1 MEKGKI
7 YLPMQIK
14 ALMPSD
20 MYKVLD
26 VLVAFQKEGIVS
38 YSKRNAEFL
47 HMDEAICDQA
57 VQTAVD
63 VKLFIPVGKDGGVF
77 KFKINEDIIKRAQEV
92 SLKDIPGKKMIS
104 LSTNITFKSQKKEE
118 KKDVDCMSYDE
129 MKKMLLMLQARMNE
143 HEQVKKLV
151 VNNSDEDDG
160 LPF

>member
-26 VLVAFQKEGIVS
+26 VLVAFQKDGIIS
-38 YSKRNAEFL
+38 YSKRNAEFIHVDL
-47 HMDEAICDQA
+47 AVADQA
-57 VQTAVD
+57 IQTAID
-63 VKLFIPVGKDGGVF
+63 IKLLIPVEKDGGVY
-77 KFKINEDIIKRAQEV
+77 KFKINEDVIKRAQEV
-92 SLKDIPGKKMIS
+92 SLKDISSKKMIK
-104 LSTNITFKSQKKEE
+104 LSTDITFKSQKNED
-118 KKDVDCMSYDE
+118 KKDVDCMSYSE

>member
-38 YSKRNAEFL
+38 YSKRNAEFF
-47 HMDEAICDQA
+47 HMDLAVADQA
-57 VQTAVD
+57 IQTAID
-63 VKLFIPVGKDGGVF
+63 IKLLIPVEKDGGVY
-77 KFKINEDIIKRAQEV
+77 KFRINEDVIKRAQEV
-92 SLKDIPGKKMIS
+92 NLKDISSKKMIK
-104 LSTNITFKSQKKEE
+104 LSTDITFKSQKNEE